1 MDTNKKIITGGIL
14 FLVSGLITAIIS
26 VEPSAMLQYIFV
38 VTALTAGILAIMV
51 GRETSGK
58 FVRSTYYTWTGIIL
72 ILLAIA
78 LGIWATSTMSFIYVM
93 GFFLLILGVVEFVFT
108 IQILTYETPVPW
120 KLIGLKLTIAAMT
133 AVGAAWVMTMA
144 GGSMHTALFFLGM
157 LFMLVGFSSIRIS
170 WMNKKNDASPSVQ

>member
-38 VTALTAGILAIMV
+38 ITTLTTGILGVMV
-51 GRETSGK
+51 GRETAGK
-58 FVRSTYYTWTGIIL
+58 FMRSTYYSWTGIIL

-78 LGIWATSTMSFIYVM
+78 IGIWATSAVAFIYVM

-120 KLIGLKLTIAAMT
+120 KLVGLKLTIASMT
-133 AVGAAWVMTMA
+133 AVGATWIMTMA
-144 GGSMHTALFFLGM
+144 GGSVHTALFFLGM
-157 LFMLVGFSSIRIS
+157 LFMLVGVSFMRVS
-170 WMNKKNDASPSVQ
+170 WLNKKSNVSPDVQ